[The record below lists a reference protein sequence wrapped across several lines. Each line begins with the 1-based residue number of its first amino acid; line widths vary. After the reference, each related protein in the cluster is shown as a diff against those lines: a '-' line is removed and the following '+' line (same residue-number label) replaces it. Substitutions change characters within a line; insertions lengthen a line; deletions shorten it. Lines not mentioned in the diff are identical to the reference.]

1 VQVID
6 KEYGQKKLLAP
17 RHVER
22 ASAILILVLAVFDN
36 ELNSVKMHTAPVNTD
51 YRETMGCYIKELE
64 SGKGMAWIFRIP
76 CNVIPALVSFSISTC
91 LNRQ

>member
-1 VQVID
+1 
-6 KEYGQKKLLAP
+6 
-17 RHVER
+17 
-22 ASAILILVLAVFDN
+22 
-36 ELNSVKMHTAPVNTD
+36 MHTAPVNTD